1 MSADITGL
9 SINTTYHCR
18 VVATNSDGTT
28 YGSNMTFTTPPI
40 TITITSPTDGSTINR
55 PDVMVKGSLITPGN
69 ETGVTVSGIVG
80 MVYGS
85 DFAINHVP
93 LSDGTNTISVTAT
106 DTAGNTAT
114 TAITV
119 TADTSQPYVTLTAS
133 PESGVAPLTVS
144 FSASAA
150 ISNGVTS
157 YQIDFDGDVVD
168 DYSDTTF
175 DNVSHLYSS
184 QGIYYVTLTVV
195 DAAATSYRDTIAIMV
210 VNANDL
216 DALLRAKWIAVTTAL
231 GNKDVST
238 AIALISP
245 ATRTVYQLMYTE
257 IINQL
262 PAMVATQTEFNFV
275 SVGDNVATYELVTSK
290 NGDTYSYEVIF
301 VKDSNGIWTL
311 QDF

>member
-1 MSADITGL
+1 
-9 SINTTYHCR
+9 
-18 VVATNSDGTT
+18 
-28 YGSNMTFTTPPI
+28 
-40 TITITSPTDGSTINR
+40 
-55 PDVMVKGSLITPGN
+55 
-69 ETGVTVSGIVG
+69 
-80 MVYGS
+80 MVYNNQ
-85 DFAINHVP
+85 FAVNHVP
-93 LSDGTNTISVTAT
+93 LTDGANTIFVTAT

-114 TAITV
+114 TAIAI
-119 TADTSQPYVTLTAS
+119 TADTSYPYVTLTAN
-133 PESGVAPLTVS
+133 PESGVAPLTIN
-144 FSASAA
+144 FSASTA
-150 ISNGVTS
+150 IPNAVTS
-157 YQIDFDGDVVD
+157 YQVDFDGDAVD

-216 DALLRAKWIAVTTAL
+216 DALLRAKWIAMTTAL
-231 GNKDVST
+231 GKKDVNT

-245 ATRTVYQLMYTE
+245 ATRTVYQQMYNE

-290 NGDTYSYEVIF
+290 NGETYSYEVIF
-301 VKDSNGIWTL
+301 VKDSKGIWTL